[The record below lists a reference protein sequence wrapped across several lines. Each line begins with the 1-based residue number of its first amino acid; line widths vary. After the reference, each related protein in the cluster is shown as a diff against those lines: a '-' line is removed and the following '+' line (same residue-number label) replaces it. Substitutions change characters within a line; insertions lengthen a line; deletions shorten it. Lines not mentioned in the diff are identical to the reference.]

1 MILFSIY
8 MCLDT
13 HTDDDIHIVSCGKNV
28 NVLIGSNN
36 KSIINVE
43 VFDHLPTDT
52 SSKEIEDDYLKL
64 IIHLESASGIDVARI
79 EERMLRSLSG
89 EQLQEINKIIGE
101 KFGLQIVVTR
111 RGCVVLVMERY
122 KPVLN
127 FIRNTDNLK
136 FFLSQLFRVI
146 GFSTEDL
153 FGINIS
159 VDITRGDAMDKAL
172 CKELNNAKRGIN
184 ITDWPLCLIHCICI
198 Y

>member
-1 MILFSIY
+1 

-13 HTDDDIHIVSCGKNV
+13 HTDDDIHIVSCGNNV

-43 VFDHLPTDT
+43 VFDHLPIDT
-52 SSKEIEDDYLKL
+52 SAKEIEDDYIKL

-111 RGCVVLVMERY
+111 RGCVVLVMERI

-184 ITDWPLCLIHCICI
+184 ITD
-198 Y
+198 